1 MADLLSTRIFEST
14 KTAMKAR
21 DKQRVGIL
29 RLMSADIKRV
39 EIDER
44 RTLSDDDVVVV
55 LNRMIKQR
63 QDSESQFRNAGR
75 IDLADQ
81 EAYEIVVI
89 REFMPSALSD
99 AEIDALIEAAIEES
113 GAASARDMGKVMALL
128 RGKLTG
134 RADMSAV
141 SNRVK
146 ARLA

>member
-1 MADLLSTRIFEST
+1 MADLLSRISEST
-14 KTAMKAR
+14 KVAMKAR
-21 DKQRVGIL
+21 DKARVGVL

-44 RTLSDDDVVVV
+44 RTLSDSDVLAV
-55 LNRMIKQR
+55 LNKMIKQR

-81 EAYEIVVI
+81 EAYEIGVI
-89 REFMPSALSD
+89 KEFMPAALGD
-99 AEIDALIEAAIEES
+99 AEIDALIEAAVAET
-113 GAASARDMGKVMALL
+113 GAASARDMGKVMGAL

-134 RADMSAV
+134 RADMAVV

-146 ARLA
+146 ARLG

>member
-1 MADLLSTRIFEST
+1 MADLVSRISEST

-21 DKQRVGIL
+21 DKARVGVL

-44 RTLSDDDVVVV
+44 RTLSDADVVAV
-55 LNRMIKQR
+55 LNKMIKQR

-75 IDLADQ
+75 VDLADQ
-81 EAYEIVVI
+81 EAYEIGVI
-89 REFMPSALSD
+89 EEFMPAALDD
-99 AEIDALIEAAIEES
+99 AAIDALIEAAVAET
-113 GAASARDMGKVMALL
+113 GAASARDMGKVMAAL

-134 RADMSAV
+134 RADMAVV

-146 ARLA
+146 ARLG